1 MPDSRG
7 AGGAYLSGEAAP
19 IVAPKKPAKKPGG
32 GGGILLAGVVVAAL
46 GAGSGGSFAITDTS
60 SSGHGIPSSYEQA
73 YKSAA
78 ADSCLGSDWQVLAG
92 IGYVE
97 SRHGRNG
104 GTSSAGAEGPM
115 QFMPATW
122 RAYGHGSP
130 WSIHDAS
137 RAAARYLCA
146 HGGDSYSGIY
156 AYNHSS
162 AYVAKVRS
170 AAARYR

>member
-1 MPDSRG
+1 M
-7 AGGAYLSGEAAP
+7 
-19 IVAPKKPAKKPGG
+19 APKKPAKRSGG
-32 GGGILLAGVVVAAL
+32 GGGILLAAAVVVAL
-46 GAGSGGSFAITDTS
+46 GAGSGGSFTVSDMAST
-60 SSGHGIPSSYEQA
+60 GHGIPASYKAA
-73 YKSAA
+73 YKHAA
-78 ADSCLGSDWQVLAG
+78 ASSCLGDDWQVLAG
-92 IGYVE
+92 IGWVE

-104 GTSSAGAEGPM
+104 GVSSAGAEGPM

-122 RAYGHGSP
+122 DAYGSGSP
-130 WSIHDAS
+130 WAIRDAS
-137 RAAARYLCA
+137 AAAARYLCA